1 MKHYN
6 VIAYGE
12 VLESFDTLDEAQ
24 DFAISIYLRD
34 TDCTTV
40 IIWDVVTDCEVS

>member
-12 VLESFDTLDEAQ
+12 VLGSFDTLDEAQ

-34 TDCTTV
+34 TDCTAV
-40 IIWDVVTDCEVS
+40 IIWDVIADCEVS

>member
-6 VIAYGE
+6 VTAYGE
-12 VLESFDTLDEAQ
+12 ALESFDTLDEAQ

-40 IIWDVVTDCEVS
+40 IIWDIIADCEVS

>member
-1 MKHYN
+1 MKHYS

-12 VLESFDTLDEAQ
+12 VLESFDTLDETQ

-34 TDCTTV
+34 TDCTAV
-40 IIWDVVTDCEVS
+40 IIWDVIADCEVS